1 MIVMGEKEVVAWC
14 LVQNSN
20 IVMKVK
26 KEQQQQQQ
34 TVYVVCVYV
43 CVEYLDLNQ
52 ATSGK
57 VHCKVCH
64 Q

>member
-1 MIVMGEKEVVAWC
+1 MGEKEVVAWC
-14 LVQNSN
+14 LVQNCNNN

-26 KEQQQQQQ
+26 KQQQQQQ
-34 TVYVVCVYV
+34 TVSVCMYDGVPRP
-43 CVEYLDLNQ
+43 EAGQ
-52 ATSGK
+52 AISGQ

>member
-1 MIVMGEKEVVAWC
+1 MIVMGENKVVAWC

-26 KEQQQQQQ
+26 KEQQQQ
-34 TVYVVCVYV
+34 TVYV
-43 CVEYLDLNQ
+43 CVYDGVPRPEAGQ
-52 ATSGK
+52 ATSGQ

>member
-26 KEQQQQQQ
+26 KEQQQQQ
-34 TVYVVCVYV
+34 TVYVC
-43 CVEYLDLNQ
+43 L
-52 ATSGK
+52 
-57 VHCKVCH
+57 
-64 Q
+64 